1 MMKRDSLLLENE
13 ILLAAI
19 YVDPMSRLLLNSE
32 QTATGK
38 KALYDVA
45 VRMKGL
51 RPEIPPQDEV
61 LLSNSGNSGSSSSNE
76 ELDFDSFL
84 DKMEVAKGKRR
95 RISVTEPVNVQ
106 IKKFQQEFYNALKE
120 VEKYDRSSKLTVEEA
135 ILVYPEIVSDVARI
149 VTAMPPTQ
157 VSVERLFSALKIIK
171 SDLRASMKEDLA
183 EAILFLRT
191 LH

>member
-1 MMKRDSLLLENE
+1 
-13 ILLAAI
+13 
-19 YVDPMSRLLLNSE
+19 MSRILLNSE
-32 QTATGK
+32 QSAIGK

-84 DKMEVAKGKRR
+84 NKMEVAKRKRR
-95 RISVTEPVNVQ
+95 CISVTEPVNVQ
-106 IKKFQQEFYNALKE
+106 IKKFQQEFYKALEE

-135 ILVYPEIVSDVARI
+135 IVVYPEIVSDVARI

-157 VSVERLFSALKIIK
+157 YSRLL
-171 SDLRASMKEDLA
+171 ASQPVVLW
-183 EAILFLRT
+183 
-191 LH
+191 